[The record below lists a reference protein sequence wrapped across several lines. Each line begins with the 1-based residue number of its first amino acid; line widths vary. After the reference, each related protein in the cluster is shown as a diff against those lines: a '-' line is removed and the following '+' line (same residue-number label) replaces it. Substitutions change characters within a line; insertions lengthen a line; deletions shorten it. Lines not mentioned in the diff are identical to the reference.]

1 MFRSLDRGD
10 PTRRL
15 IAIDGKTSKRTGD
28 PRTGQRPLHTLSAY
42 AREQRLVLAQE
53 VVDGKSNER
62 ALIPSLLDKLRLKG
76 SLVTIDAA
84 GSYRPIAER
93 IVEAGAD
100 YLLTVKANQPKLL
113 AGIKAAL
120 ERAAPETVQSCEHA
134 ETAHGRQEHRRCTVV
149 PAPAGL
155 GGKTPWAGL
164 KYVAAVH
171 GTFVRGGKVTTLTRY
186 YITSRTLTA
195 DQLLGAVRGHWS
207 IENSVHWVLDVIFG
221 DDGQRLRSDY
231 GPRNMALVQRIA
243 FNLIR
248 RRPSGKD
255 SLTVKRKKAGWS
267 IA

>member
-1 MFRSLDRGD
+1 M
-10 PTRRL
+10 
-15 IAIDGKTSKRTGD
+15 
-28 PRTGQRPLHTLSAY
+28 
-42 AREQRLVLAQE
+42 AQE
-53 VVDGKSNER
+53 VVDGKSNEG
-62 ALIPSLLDKLRLKG
+62 AIIPSLLDKLRLKG

-93 IVEAGAD
+93 IVEAEAD

-120 ERAAPETVQSCEHA
+120 ERAAPETVQSCERA
-134 ETAHGRQEHRRCTVV
+134 ETSHGRQEHRRCTVA

-164 KYVAAVH
+164 KSVAAVQ

-186 YITSRTLTA
+186 YITSRILTA
-195 DQLLGAVRGHWS
+195 DQLLEAVRGHWS
-207 IENSVHWVLDVIFG
+207 IENSVHWVLDVVFG
-221 DDGQRLRSDY
+221 DDYQRLRSDY

-243 FNLIR
+243 LNLIK

-255 SLTVKRKKAGWS
+255 SLTLKRKKAGWS
-267 IA
+267 IAYLIETYEGQNPGQRRRSSNAL